1 MQMVKYKAISHL
13 SHIDTRRLLALRMS
27 VAQLCHCGDWV
38 QASIFSQCEWDN
50 LKSIG
55 KGSEAVLLHPGQ
67 SLGILHQLDGEFYL
81 WCSTTRNQG
90 PVNTQSQYNNQG
102 SGDTQSCCNKQ
113 SEPQGHLRYITV
125 NKHWKMTAT
134 SPHII
139 NNTSIKQ
146 H

>member
-90 PVNTQSQYNNQG
+90 PVNTHRLSTEQE
-102 SGDTQSCCNKQ
+102 SGPCQ
-113 SEPQGHLRYITV
+113 HTV
-125 NKHWKMTAT
+125 
-134 SPHII
+134 SV
-139 NNTSIKQ
+139 Q
-146 H
+146 